1 MAHTVRKHGDDSWCL
16 AHCLLSAQSGTATRG
31 MVLPTFRACL
41 PVSVKLP
48 GNILTDTP
56 SSVLKLRVKGR
67 PLQPLIKEAPGRPPL
82 PL

>member
-1 MAHTVRKHGDDSWCL
+1 MAHVVRKHGDECCCL
-16 AHCLLSAQSGTATRG
+16 AHSLLSAQSGTASRG

-56 SSVLKLRVKGR
+56 SSVSSG
-67 PLQPLIKEAPGRPPL
+67 
-82 PL
+82 